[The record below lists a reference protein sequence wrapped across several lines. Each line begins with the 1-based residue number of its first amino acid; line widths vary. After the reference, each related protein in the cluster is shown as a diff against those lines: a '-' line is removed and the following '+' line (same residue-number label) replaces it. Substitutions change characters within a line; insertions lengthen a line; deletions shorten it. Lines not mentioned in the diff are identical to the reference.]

1 MVVDLTLNEMNIARL
16 DIKDESGLLKL
27 DKETKPPLLLSSIIT
42 NSTCKYSAP
51 STKPHRRYAAR
62 TIARPRR
69 ASPRRRSLYSL
80 NSSDAQAIIFQQQQ
94 HRYLVGIRYQ
104 SYIPLARSAF
114 Q

>member
-1 MVVDLTLNEMNIARL
+1 MEIARL
-16 DIKDESGLLKL
+16 VIKLVKVNPKL
-27 DKETKPPLLLSSIIT
+27 DKETEQPSPLSSIIT
-42 NSTCKYSAP
+42 YSTCKYSAP
-51 STKPHRRYAAR
+51 STKPYRRYAAR
-62 TIARPRR
+62 TNARPRR
-69 ASPRRRSLYSL
+69 ASPRRSLYSL

>member
-1 MVVDLTLNEMNIARL
+1 MVEDLTLTEMNIGRL
-16 DIKDESGLLKL
+16 DIKDESESLKL

-42 NSTCKYSAP
+42 YSTCKYSAP
-51 STKPHRRYAAR
+51 STKPYRRYAAR
-62 TIARPRR
+62 TIVRPRR
-69 ASPRRRSLYSL
+69 ASPRRSLYSL
-80 NSSDAQAIIFQQQQ
+80 NSSDAQAIIFQQQ